1 MIETIKC
8 IDCLTNKVILIEIE
22 NDTIVSTKYLD
33 ESPEGNLYVGPG
45 LVDLQINGFAGVDFN
60 TFPIDELGF
69 LKTIDAL
76 VKVGVTSFFPT
87 VITNSDTSIL
97 SLLKNIN
104 KLCLQNPV
112 INSFV
117 GGIHLE
123 GPFIS
128 PVDGAKG
135 AHDHRHIKAPDWDL
149 FEKFQ
154 EASGNR
160 IKIITISPE
169 WDNVTDFIKKC
180 VANNVIV
187 SLGHT
192 IASEE
197 QIRAATIAGAS
208 MSTHL
213 GNGAPLS
220 LPRNSNFIFEQ
231 LANDQLTA
239 SIIADGYHLPDS
251 FLKIVLKTKQDRAI
265 LVSDSTM
272 FAGMKSGVYE
282 SHIGG
287 KVFLEDGGRLSIY
300 NNNKILAGS
309 AVSILDCV
317 NKLLKNNLASLS
329 HAWVLA
335 SLNPYNLVANVK
347 KESASI
353 KFSDLVIYELNDNS
367 ISILNVYKNKKRIY
381 SKRPEFNL
389 L

>member
-1 MIETIKC
+1 ML
-8 IDCLTNKVILIEIE
+8 IDIE
-22 NDTIVSTKYLD
+22 NDIIVSKKYLD

-60 TFPIDELGF
+60 TFPIDELEF
-69 LKTIDAL
+69 LKAIDTL
-76 VKVGVTSFFPT
+76 VKEGVTAFFPT

-97 SLLKNIN
+97 SLLNNIN
-104 KLCLQNPV
+104 QLCLQNPI

-128 PVDGAKG
+128 PADGAKG
-135 AHDHRHIKAPDWDL
+135 AHNHVYIKAPDWNL

-169 WDNVTDFIKKC
+169 WHNAPDFIKKC

-197 QIRAATIAGAS
+197 QIKAATLAGAS

-231 LANDQLTA
+231 LANDRLTA

-251 FLKIVLKTKQDRAI
+251 FLKIALKTKQDRAI

-272 FAGMKSGVYE
+272 FAGMKPGVYE

-287 KVFLEDGGRLSIY
+287 KVFLEDGGRLSTY
-300 NNNKILAGS
+300 NNTKILAGS

-317 NKLLKNNLASLS
+317 NKLLKSNLASLS
-329 HAWVLA
+329 HAWFLA

-347 KESASI
+347 KERASI
-353 KFSDLVIYELNDNS
+353 KFSDLVVYELNDNT
-367 ISILNVYKNKKRIY
+367 ISILNVFKNEKRIY
-381 SKRPEFNL
+381 YKSLELNSF
-389 L
+389 